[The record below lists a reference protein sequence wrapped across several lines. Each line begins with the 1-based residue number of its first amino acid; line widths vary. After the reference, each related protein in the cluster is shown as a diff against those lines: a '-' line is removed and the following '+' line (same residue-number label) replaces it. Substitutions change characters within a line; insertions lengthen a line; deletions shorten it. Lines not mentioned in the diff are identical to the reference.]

1 MVRVGCQGWRGESSG
16 DGRSECPGVVRRVEV
31 LRRLLFLAFRWL
43 WSGFREFLPLLISW
57 RESSPGAV
65 GGMDAVLSEDAAGFS
80 GNNTVAA
87 STGLSV
93 AEGAVIQMAAVAISN
108 MAARI
113 IVPRISLSVSFTG

>member
-1 MVRVGCQGWRGESSG
+1 M
-16 DGRSECPGVVRRVEV
+16 
-31 LRRLLFLAFRWL
+31 
-43 WSGFREFLPLLISW
+43 FLPLLISW